1 MVEKLESV
9 ILYTIDCPKCRV
21 LESKLRDKQIVYAT
35 VSDVETL
42 KEKGFDLFPKL
53 EVNGKVMDF
62 KQAVDWVNGVGF
74 HGN

>member
-1 MVEKLESV
+1 MESV

-62 KQAVDWVNGVGF
+62 KQAVDWVNGVGI

>member
-1 MVEKLESV
+1 MASV

-62 KQAVDWVNGVGF
+62 KQAVDWVNGVGI

>member
-1 MVEKLESV
+1 MASV

-21 LESKLRDKQIVYAT
+21 LESKLRDKQITYAT

-53 EVNGKVMDF
+53 EVNGEVMEF
-62 KQAVDWVNGVGF
+62 KQAVDWVNGVGPL
-74 HGN
+74 GN